1 LTYQLR
7 QKTVIRA
14 GYGVYFGN
22 TIGMVVSSN
31 NPPFYY
37 GATLTPDPTIPSLFL
52 RDGLPPNLLNP
63 KNAANIGF
71 GATDANRRSPYN
83 QQWNLTIQQ
92 QLPSEILLEVGYVG
106 ANAHKIRRTYDIN
119 IPLPAA
125 GAINTRRPVKTI
137 AVPPDGTVIGPVA
150 DISYE
155 TGNANQKY
163 NSLQVRVEKKL
174 TMGLSLSGSYMFSKA
189 ISDGQGGASIGTT
202 SNGPQDSRDF
212 RAERALADEYFKHRF
227 VGSYVYDLPFGRGA
241 HGVVHAIIGGWTTAG
256 IVSLS
261 SGLRV
266 NLTVLGNPSNTGA
279 TDRPIVLHDWNLSA
293 FERSLDRWF
302 DNTAF
307 ARNTPFAFGNA
318 ARNLIGGPAL
328 TNFDL
333 ALYKQFRI
341 NERIRTQFRAEAFNA
356 TNTPAFGVPNAQVGN
371 PSMGQI
377 SSADRPRNLQLGL
390 KLVF

>member
-1 LTYQLR
+1 
-7 QKTVIRA
+7 
-14 GYGVYFGN
+14 
-22 TIGMVVSSN
+22 
-31 NPPFYY
+31 
-37 GATLTPDPTIPSLFL
+37 
-52 RDGLPPNLLNP
+52 
-63 KNAANIGF
+63 
-71 GATDANRRSPYN
+71 
-83 QQWNLTIQQ
+83 
-92 QLPSEILLEVGYVG
+92 
-106 ANAHKIRRTYDIN
+106 
-119 IPLPAA
+119 
-125 GAINTRRPVKTI
+125 
-137 AVPPDGTVIGPVA
+137 
-150 DISYE
+150 
-155 TGNANQKY
+155 
-163 NSLQVRVEKKL
+163 
-174 TMGLSLSGSYMFSKA
+174 MFSKA

-212 RAERALADEYFKHRF
+212 RAERALGGRVLQHRF

-279 TDRPIVLHDWNLSA
+279 TDRPIVLHDWNLSGSDA
-293 FERSLDRWF
+293 RSIAGLTLRPSRGMPLRIWK
-302 DNTAF
+302 
-307 ARNTPFAFGNA
+307 RG
-318 ARNLIGGPAL
+318 RNLIGGPAL

-377 SSADRPRNLQLGL
+377 SSADRPRNLQLG
-390 KLVF
+390 